1 MRKLPAHSLCFIASL
16 YLCQW
21 HLPIF
26 QVVMLDRNNL
36 NRGFN
41 YEVQFIFIEL
51 EGSAGVKFKLSNPT
65 KDERVNEEIQSA
77 DRRSTI
83 PD

>member
-1 MRKLPAHSLCFIASL
+1 
-16 YLCQW
+16 
-21 HLPIF
+21 
-26 QVVMLDRNNL
+26 MLQISVLGNVDQKCEL
-36 NRGFN
+36 LGLHVDSFMVISSGVFKINRGFN
-41 YEVQFIFIEL
+41 SEVQFIFIEL

-65 KDERVNEEIQSA
+65 KEERVNEEIQSA

>member
-1 MRKLPAHSLCFIASL
+1 M
-16 YLCQW
+16 
-21 HLPIF
+21 IF
-26 QVVMLDRNNL
+26 MLDGQGKTP
-36 NRGFN
+36 RGFN
-41 YEVQFIFIEL
+41 SEVQFIFIEL

-65 KDERVNEEIQSA
+65 KDERANEEIQSA